1 MEHKKIFAGSEVM
14 VLAVRNLLEENNIA
28 YIIRDDIEA
37 GRAAGF
43 GTLGKAIHVF
53 VEEQDVARA
62 EALLKENNL
71 EE

>member
-1 MEHKKIFAGSEVM
+1 MEHKKLFAGSEVM
-14 VLAVRNLLEENNIA
+14 VLAVRNVLEENNIA

-37 GRAAGF
+37 GRSAGY
-43 GTLGKAIHVF
+43 GTLGKAVHVF
-53 VEEQDVARA
+53 VAEEDLTKA